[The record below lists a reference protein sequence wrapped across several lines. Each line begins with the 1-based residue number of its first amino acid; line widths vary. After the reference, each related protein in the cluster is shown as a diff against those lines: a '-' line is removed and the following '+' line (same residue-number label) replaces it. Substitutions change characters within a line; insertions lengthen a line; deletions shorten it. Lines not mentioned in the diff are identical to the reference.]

1 MRLQRGTTVSK
12 IGQKDLKEK
21 ASLYLDNIA
30 DASAFVFEKLLHID
44 VKPRQVFNRRLATL
58 PNDIIISFNYRTNIE
73 GYISFFFSLKTA
85 FMICERL
92 VPVSALNIS
101 MRIIW
106 IFSAN
111 WVT

>member
-1 MRLQRGTTVSK
+1 MSK